1 MADYYLFPEQTYNK
15 DGFFGLIPIKYTEFN
30 LFIKNTSGYSLVPII
45 NSSGEVTNLI
55 SKGQVR
61 FNLISNLSSN
71 YNLISGV
78 KPLED
83 LTGKEELQLI
93 QYPEEFSNTTYGSNI
108 SQIINYPKS
117 TARINSLI
125 FINPDGV
132 NLIPEL
138 PSGYN
143 LIAKTPK
150 DLAGIHRLI
159 LYLLAMSLINIF
171 RVGGWR
177 VKARQFVN
185 TQMDNYASVTTSKA
199 DYILTHIEKDT

>member
-83 LTGKEELQLI
+83 LTGNQELQLI
-93 QYPEEFSNTTYGSNI
+93 QYPEEINNISNYGSSI
-108 SQIINYPKS
+108 LQIIAYLNSVYPETNYG
-117 TARINSLI
+117 IN
-125 FINPDGV
+125 N
-132 NLIPEL
+132 
-138 PSGYN
+138 
-143 LIAKTPK
+143 
-150 DLAGIHRLI
+150 LI
-159 LYLLAMSLINIF
+159 LYLFLVSVMSSFN
-171 RVGGWR
+171 VGNW
-177 VKARQFVN
+177 KIKNPPFVN
-185 TQMDNYASVTTSKA
+185 VQIANYVSTNTSKA
-199 DYILTHIEKDT
+199 NYRLTHVDRDF